1 MRGMGKI
8 KLVMGIDVNG
18 NDALFPPEG
27 NFRALAA
34 RTTVDLQVVRY
45 KWLDKIELTGR
56 IAALYQIIVLQFSG
70 IRTSKFRIL
79 TTDLEHF
86 K

>member
-1 MRGMGKI
+1 MVYYIAFSVYGNSVRMRGMGKI

-45 KWLDKIELTGR
+45 K
-56 IAALYQIIVLQFSG
+56 
-70 IRTSKFRIL
+70 
-79 TTDLEHF
+79 
-86 K
+86 